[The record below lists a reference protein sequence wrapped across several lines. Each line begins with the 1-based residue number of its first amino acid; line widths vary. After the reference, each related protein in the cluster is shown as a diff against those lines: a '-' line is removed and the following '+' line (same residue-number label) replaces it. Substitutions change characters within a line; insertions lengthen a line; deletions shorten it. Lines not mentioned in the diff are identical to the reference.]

1 MSKERCYRRS
11 KDGIHWFPITFLRM
25 KQDAWTFHPADLAVQ
40 LIYQVRGG
48 IDMPFGNGYIYGR
61 IPSQEQEATK

>member
-1 MSKERCYRRS
+1 
-11 KDGIHWFPITFLRM
+11 M